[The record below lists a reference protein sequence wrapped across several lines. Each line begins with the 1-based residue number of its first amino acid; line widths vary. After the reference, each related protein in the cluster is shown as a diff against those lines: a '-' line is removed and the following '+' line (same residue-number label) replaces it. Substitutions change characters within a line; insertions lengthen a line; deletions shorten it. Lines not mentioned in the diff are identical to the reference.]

1 MRIALA
7 VLTAATLAVLA
18 LQPVV
23 ADPLPPLQV
32 AEPRAVADG
41 VTYEHYYWA
50 DPDEGLPGPTNLPD
64 ETHVHVLRVDREAFT
79 GRAETVL
86 AEGRVTDKETVPSM
100 AARTGA
106 LAAINGGFFIVNDS
120 FGTPGDLM
128 GVSVIDGELV
138 SEAVGARSAVVI
150 RGDDLTD
157 AWTTQVSTT
166 LTVTAEDGATRELD
180 GLNRAPG
187 IVRSCGGVGGDVLD
201 GEVTHAPVHDYTCH
215 DDSELTLL
223 RPVFGGTVPP
233 ADRRVLLDAEGVVL
247 GPLLG
252 QSVPDDHQVLLA
264 TGDAAEWIDAHA
276 GVGTRVRVTETV
288 TTPDGPLDLDGLDVI
303 NGGPLLVRDGVADVT
318 WVEEGFG
325 RIDAANGWVNNAN
338 PRAAVAWTPD
348 ATLLVTV
355 DGRQAPD
362 GSGLDLP
369 SFADLLIAL
378 GATDAVNLDGGG
390 SVTMTIGEEVV
401 NSPSDGTNL
410 RTPFTRGTPRPVG
423 DALVLL
429 SE

>member
-18 LQPVV
+18 LQPVA

-41 VTYEHYYWA
+41 VTYEHYFWA

-86 AEGRVTDKETVPSM
+86 AEGRVTDKETVPSI

-138 SEAVGARSAVVI
+138 SEAVGARSALVI

-166 LTVTAEDGATRELD
+166 LTVTAEDGAPANSTGSTGSPASFGAAA
-180 GLNRAPG
+180 GLAATSWTG
-187 IVRSCGGVGGDVLD
+187 RS
-201 GEVTHAPVHDYTCH
+201 P
-215 DDSELTLL
+215 TL
-223 RPVFGGTVPP
+223 PST
-233 ADRRVLLDAEGVVL
+233 
-247 GPLLG
+247 
-252 QSVPDDHQVLLA
+252 
-264 TGDAAEWIDAHA
+264 
-276 GVGTRVRVTETV
+276 
-288 TTPDGPLDLDGLDVI
+288 TTP
-303 NGGPLLVRDGVADVT
+303 
-318 WVEEGFG
+318 
-325 RIDAANGWVNNAN
+325 
-338 PRAAVAWTPD
+338 
-348 ATLLVTV
+348 ATTT
-355 DGRQAPD
+355 A
-362 GSGLDLP
+362 S
-369 SFADLLIAL
+369 
-378 GATDAVNLDGGG
+378 
-390 SVTMTIGEEVV
+390 
-401 NSPSDGTNL
+401 
-410 RTPFTRGTPRPVG
+410 
-423 DALVLL
+423 
-429 SE
+429 

>member
-1 MRIALA
+1 M
-7 VLTAATLAVLA
+7 V
-18 LQPVV
+18 
-23 ADPLPPLQV
+23 
-32 AEPRAVADG
+32 
-41 VTYEHYYWA
+41 
-50 DPDEGLPGPTNLPD
+50 
-64 ETHVHVLRVDREAFT
+64 
-79 GRAETVL
+79 
-86 AEGRVTDKETVPSM
+86 
-100 AARTGA
+100 
-106 LAAINGGFFIVNDS
+106 
-120 FGTPGDLM
+120 
-128 GVSVIDGELV
+128 
-138 SEAVGARSAVVI
+138 
-150 RGDDLTD
+150 
-157 AWTTQVSTT
+157 
-166 LTVTAEDGATRELD
+166 
-180 GLNRAPG
+180 
-187 IVRSCGGVGGDVLD
+187 
-201 GEVTHAPVHDYTCH
+201 
-215 DDSELTLL
+215 
-223 RPVFGGTVPP
+223 
-233 ADRRVLLDAEGVVL
+233 LDAEGVVL

-252 QSVPDDHQVLLA
+252 QTVPDGHQVLLA

-276 GVGTRVRVTETV
+276 GVGTRVRLTETV

-303 NGGPLLVRDGVADVT
+303 NGGPLLVRNGVADVT